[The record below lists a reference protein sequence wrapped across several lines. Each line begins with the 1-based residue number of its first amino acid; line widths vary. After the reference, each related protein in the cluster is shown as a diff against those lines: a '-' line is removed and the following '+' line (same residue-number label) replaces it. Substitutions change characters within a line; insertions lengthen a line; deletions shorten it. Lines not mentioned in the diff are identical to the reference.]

1 MQRSI
6 RGATTISS
14 DNEELVID
22 ATIELLNKI
31 ITDNSVDSKDIV
43 NIIFTTTD
51 DISSEFPAVAARKI
65 GLNSVPLLDCK
76 QMKCKEALAL
86 CIRVMLTY
94 NTNKTQED
102 IKHIYLRDAQKL
114 RPDLLN

>member
-6 RGATTISS
+6 RGATTINNDSK
-14 DNEELVID
+14 ELVID
-22 ATIELLNKI
+22 ATIELLNEI
-31 ITDNSVDSKDIV
+31 ISSNSVDSKDIV
-43 NIIFTTTD
+43 NIIFTTTN

-65 GLNSVPLLDCK
+65 GLTTVPLLDCQ
-76 QMKCKEALAL
+76 QMKCKNSLAL

-102 IKHIYLRDAQKL
+102 IQHIYLRKAKNL
-114 RPDLLN
+114 RPDLLK